1 MSQPTQPAASAG
13 AFDLRETDLFA
24 FCRKAGNVT
33 GDLPVRELPR
43 ILAETAADAPA
54 SAADEV
60 FHYTVAGFAQE
71 EAAEPGAP
79 VSQRL
84 FVDVTVDGR
93 VWLDCQRCLGVYP
106 EPIGTEMR
114 FEVVASEAAADAVS
128 MDDDELDVIVGSK
141 KFSML
146 ELIEDEVLLALPT
159 APKHAVCPSVHESLV
174 TGADGEVQP
183 EAAPE
188 EEKRPS
194 PFAALAGLKNKH

>member
-1 MSQPTQPAASAG
+1 MSQPTQSAASAA

-24 FCRKAGNVT
+24 FCRKNGNVA
-33 GDLPVRELPR
+33 GKVPVRDLPR

-54 SAADEV
+54 SASDEA
-60 FHYTVAGFAQE
+60 FQYTLAGFAQE

-79 VSQRL
+79 AMQRL
-84 FVDVTVDGR
+84 FVDVTVTGR
-93 VWLDCQRCLGVYP
+93 VWLNCQRCLGVYP
-106 EPIGTEMR
+106 EPIATKMR
-114 FEVVASEAAADAVS
+114 FEVVANEAAADEAP

-141 KFSML
+141 KFSTL

-159 APKHAVCPSVHESLV
+159 APKHVVCPTVHESLV
-174 TGADGEVQP
+174 TGADGEVEP

-194 PFAALAGLKNKH
+194 PFAALAGLKTKH